1 MHTKALMEFKSCSDP
16 WKYSGW
22 QYNSAAIRA
31 IPLFA
36 QEKSWV
42 LVSFHLAPRQCI
54 FPIITL
60 SLRLSGLPREKV
72 PNEPCNQNNGI
83 PTPALVRTLLSV
95 RRAENW
101 KTTLHRH
108 FKLITDNEIYDGE
121 PGKLLNRLLYG
132 TAHSP
137 RLSLKSFLLLT
148 EIRFTFDIFSCITLH
163 YKT

>member
-1 MHTKALMEFKSCSDP
+1 M
-16 WKYSGW
+16 
-22 QYNSAAIRA
+22 
-31 IPLFA
+31 
-36 QEKSWV
+36 

-137 RLSLKSFLLLT
+137 KRFVKSFQILMEMCFPLY
-148 EIRFTFDIFSCITLH
+148 IFSYLTSTPLWNEIKFINIYVNVDHIDLFINWGG
-163 YKT
+163 